1 MRFRHILSGAILSL
15 VLLIGHGTR
24 AQNLGPFYINATS
37 SPCAIAPASATMGIV
52 VTGTFT
58 GTLQPEVQVGNNPA
72 ANTTVTPAGSTT
84 AQSTITASGT
94 YTSSVGGFTT
104 FQICATAWTSGTAT
118 IYLYS
123 TKDVNAGLLSGAGS
137 GGPPTGA
144 AGGDLS
150 GTYPN
155 PGVAQVNGAAVPA
168 SAAFLGS
175 NSSSQ
180 LISVAAPAA
189 SSLAN
194 AVTTNAAGSFVTS
207 PTPPTGAAGGFG
219 AGNEPCSFFLGFTD
233 AGCAAATNIYTFAS
247 TTPNAFRHGWNYYY
261 QTDLTQVND
270 PLGMTLMCGAVP
282 AASGI
287 NSTDMYC
294 QEIGA
299 FVGGGNAWSNG
310 NPAAQR
316 LRIGLVTTGTSVTGN
331 MGGSLFY
338 LPSFPTGTTLTGGI
352 FGYACDAATT
362 TGTVT
367 GGYVCVEGG
376 TIIGSANVFGSHTN
390 PAFGINTGSGTAND
404 AYCWGSLGGTN
415 IFTSTICIY
424 QGSGS
429 PQSVLTAN
437 IGSIYT
443 DTTNGN
449 VWEKNTGAA
458 TNTGWVQL
466 APTVSPALTGTPT
479 APTAAPLTGGTQ
491 IATQGYADAAVAAG
505 TVACTP
511 GSFAAQTDGATV
523 TWAIA
528 SKVCANASLLFT
540 VHSGSRT
547 LNLTGLVNGG
557 SYVLKITQDATGG
570 EGLTLGTGCTWKVSG
585 GGSGAITPS
594 TGAAAVDVLAF
605 TYDGTNCLLNFAKN
619 FS

>member
-1 MRFRHILSGAILSL
+1 MKKSILFLFSLLLVGVVCAPPIAAQIGNVSLVAFPGVPTGACPNTNTQALNEANGNLYTCPMPGGAWVLSG
-15 VLLIGHGTR
+15 G
-24 AQNLGPFYINATS
+24 
-37 SPCAIAPASATMGIV
+37 
-52 VTGTFT
+52 
-58 GTLQPEVQVGNNPA
+58 
-72 ANTTVTPAGSTT
+72 
-84 AQSTITASGT
+84 
-94 YTSSVGGFTT
+94 
-104 FQICATAWTSGTAT
+104 
-118 IYLYS
+118 
-123 TKDVNAGLLSGAGS
+123 GS
-137 GGPPTGA
+137 GGSYTFFGNTQNPLTALADPTTIADADGNEV
-144 AGGDLS
+144 
-150 GTYPN
+150 T
-155 PGVAQVNGAAVPA
+155 
-168 SAAFLGS
+168 F
-175 NSSSQ
+175 SSSGLGLVNLNSCTGTACNQ
-180 LISVAAPAA
+180 TATA
-189 SSLAN
+189 LAN
-194 AVTTNAAGSFVTS
+194 AVTTNSAGTFVTS
-207 PTPPTGAAGGFG
+207 PTPPAGAAGGFG
-219 AGNEPCSFFLGFTD
+219 AGNQPCSFFLGFTD

-352 FGYACDAATT
+352 FGYACDAAST

-390 PAFGINTGSGTAND
+390 PAFGINTGSGTVND

-437 IGSIYT
+437 VGSIYT

-449 VWEKNTGAA
+449 VWEKNTGTA
-458 TNTGWVQL
+458 TNTGWAQL
-466 APTVSPALTGTPT
+466 PSTLT
-479 APTAAPLTGGTQ
+479 
-491 IATQGYADAAVAAG
+491 
-505 TVACTP
+505 ACTP

-528 SKVCANASLLFT
+528 SAVCANASLLFT
-540 VHSGSRT
+540 THGGSRT

-557 SYVLKITQDATGG
+557 SYVLKITQDGTGG

-594 TGAAAVDVLAF
+594 TGAGAVDVLAF